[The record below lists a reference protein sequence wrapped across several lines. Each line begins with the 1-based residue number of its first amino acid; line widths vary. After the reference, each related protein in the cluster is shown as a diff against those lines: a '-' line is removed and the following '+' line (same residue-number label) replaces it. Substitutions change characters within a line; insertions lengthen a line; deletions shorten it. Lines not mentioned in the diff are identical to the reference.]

1 MASNLEVYC
10 RSLRREAQRD
20 PNVNT
25 GDDVDPVSLGR
36 VAIRVREVPVK
47 GRGDHLTWE
56 NTGKPWIRR
65 P

>member
-25 GDDVDPVSLGR
+25 GDDVDRVSLGR
-36 VAIRVREVPVK
+36 VGIQVREVPFK

-56 NTGKPWIRR
+56 NTGKPWTRR
-65 P
+65 L